1 MAGDSQNM
9 ERSTLER
16 KDRAELAAVA
26 EALGLKVPS
35 RAKKS
40 DIITLILDVVS
51 PGAGESEPDAADSG
65 GGADD
70 APAPAADSGT
80 PSSGGDATAADATA
94 ADAPVNDAAPASGD
108 ATAKKAATAKGAAA
122 DGDSSG
128 DDDAGNESAGSENAE
143 ADGADG
149 DGNQEGSGRRRRRRR
164 GRGDRPDGDGS
175 PGEGE
180 GEPVEVAGLL
190 DLRDDGYGFLRVA
203 GFLPSRDDVYVSVK
217 QCRQLG
223 LRKGDHIGGLARP
236 AGHKEKNP
244 ALMRVETV
252 NGLDP
257 EQARTRVRFDDL
269 TAIAPDAAETVAEVS
284 DDALGP
290 VGGAVEVG
298 GRLGLG
304 QRALLEAPRR
314 ADRTSVI
321 KAVAA
326 AVEERQPDAHLIVL
340 LVDERPED
348 VTDVG
353 RSLERGDVVASTF
366 DRPSEEHAAVAEL
379 TIEHAKRLVEYGNDV
394 VILFDGLTRLAR
406 AYNLVATGGRPLA
419 GGLDTT
425 AVHPVKRF
433 FGAARNLEE
442 GGSLTIL
449 ATVAVDTPS
458 ALDAEIRDE
467 LDGTANLEVRLA
479 PSAPR

>member
-1 MAGDSQNM
+1 MSGDSQNM

-40 DIITLILDVVS
+40 DIITLILEVVAPDAGGEAAATADDTADDS
-51 PGAGESEPDAADSG
+51 AAAPAPSVEHDASAADESTAAPDDGAAEGEDEADSAGESS
-65 GGADD
+65 
-70 APAPAADSGT
+70 
-80 PSSGGDATAADATA
+80 
-94 ADAPVNDAAPASGD
+94 AAP
-108 ATAKKAATAKGAAA
+108 
-122 DGDSSG
+122 
-128 DDDAGNESAGSENAE
+128 
-143 ADGADG
+143 ADG
-149 DGNQEGSGRRRRRRR
+149 DGPDADGDGAAEGSGRSRRRRRR
-164 GRGDRPDGDGS
+164 GRDRAE
-175 PGEGE
+175 GEAGAGTGEFE
-180 GEPVEVAGLL
+180 GEPVEVSGLL
-190 DLRDDGYGFLRVA
+190 DLRDDGYGFLRVS

-257 EQARTRVRFDDL
+257 EQARTRVRFDEL
-269 TAIAPDAAETVAEVS
+269 TAIAPDPTDTIADISAAS
-284 DDALGP
+284 LGEA
-290 VGGAVEVG
+290 GSGIESG
-298 GRLGLG
+298 GRLGRG
-304 QRALLEAPRR
+304 QRALLEAPRG
-314 ADRTSVI
+314 AGRTTVL

-326 AVEERQPDAHLIVL
+326 AVEQQQPDAHLIVL

-348 VTDVG
+348 VTDVA
-353 RSLERGDVVASTF
+353 RSLESGDVVASTF

-406 AYNLVATGGRPLA
+406 AYNLIAPAGGRPLA

-479 PSAPR
+479 RRAR